1 MIGARSF
8 RRLTANAYLPD
19 SVSKRRYSLGT
30 RALLRSWNCRA
41 LEDHVDYQFT
51 VIPSSTHLHAIGS
64 GTHSP
69 ENLRRFLAETY
80 RAVLARQC
88 TAVLLEVRFS
98 GPSLDLANLYAI
110 IQDNRA
116 DASTMKRIAYVDTD
130 TQRLPERAEFV
141 ELAANRLGLNARFF
155 RNVIDAEHWL
165 QAAERASVE

>member
-1 MIGARSF
+1 M
-8 RRLTANAYLPD
+8 
-19 SVSKRRYSLGT
+19 
-30 RALLRSWNCRA
+30 
-41 LEDHVDYQFT
+41 DYQFT
-51 VIPSSTHLHAIGS
+51 AIPTSTHLHAIGS
-64 GTHSP
+64 GTYSP

-116 DASTMKRIAYVDTD
+116 DASMLKRIAYVDTD

-165 QAAERASVE
+165 QAADRASA